1 MSPQEILGHLRA
13 GGRDVEEAPGV
24 RATPG
29 LGTEPKHR
37 DKGRLAAPGEEAS
50 QEVRILIPCPL
61 KKIRG

>member
-29 LGTEPKHR
+29 LGTEPKHS
-37 DKGRLAAPGEEAS
+37 DKGRLAAPGRRTARKCGFS
-50 QEVRILIPCPL
+50 FPVP
-61 KKIRG
+61 